1 MEEAEKVSNLSSE
14 QELIYD
20 TILSFHKAGWKQYID
35 CNNLTIKLVKNNKS
49 FVFRIDS
56 FGELY
61 LVSCRST
68 IFEDLEEVEEIFD
81 KLIKE
86 VNLFFYFKEYVDS
99 FERFLFLEE
108 LFTLADKDFMQ
119 AGGII
124 NFEQS

>member
-1 MEEAEKVSNLSSE
+1 MEKVSNLSSE

-35 CNNLTIKLVKNNKS
+35 CNNLTIELVKNNKS

-61 LVSCRST
+61 LYSYESVVL
-68 IFEDLEEVEEIFD
+68 EDLEEVEEIFG

-86 VNLFFYFKEYVDS
+86 VNLFLYFKEYVDS
-99 FERFLFLEE
+99 FERFLLFEE
-108 LFTLADKDFMQ
+108 LFTLADKERFYEVR
-119 AGGII
+119 
-124 NFEQS
+124 FY

>member
-1 MEEAEKVSNLSSE
+1 MEKVSNLSIE
-14 QELIYD
+14 QELIFD

-35 CNNLTIKLVKNNKS
+35 CNNLTIKLVKKNKS

-61 LVSCRST
+61 LYAYESVVL
-68 IFEDLEEVEEIFD
+68 EDLEEVKEIFG

-86 VNLFFYFKEYVDS
+86 VNLFLYFKEYVDS

-124 NFEQS
+124 KFEQS

>member
-1 MEEAEKVSNLSSE
+1 MVETEKVSNLSSE

-49 FVFRIDS
+49 FVFRIGS

-61 LVSCRST
+61 LDSCRST
-68 IFEDLEEVEEIFD
+68 ILEDLEEVKEIFG
-81 KLIKE
+81 KLIKD
-86 VNLFFYFKEYVDS
+86 VNLFLYFNEYVDS

-108 LFTLADKDFMQ
+108 LFRLADTDFMS

-124 NFEQS
+124 EFEQS